1 MSIRAIARH
10 LHCSRQ
16 TVRRFISYCVE

>member
-10 LHCSRQ
+10 LRCSRQ
-16 TVRRFISYCVE
+16 TVRRFISYRVE